1 MTQTIEYLLDKGV
14 RRFVEIGPGKALT
27 GFVKRTAKEK
37 QVDDI
42 ECITLESSE
51 SIKEFLDRAC

>member
-37 QVDDI
+37 QIDDI
-42 ECITLESSE
+42 ECVTLETSE
-51 SIKEFLDRAC
+51 ER